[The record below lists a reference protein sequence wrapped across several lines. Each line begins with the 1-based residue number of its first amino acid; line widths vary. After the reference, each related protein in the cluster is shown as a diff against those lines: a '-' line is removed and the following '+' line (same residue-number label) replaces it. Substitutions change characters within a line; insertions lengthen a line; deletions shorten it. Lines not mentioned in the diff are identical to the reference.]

1 MIVGKIKLKRNKHD
15 PTEPQN
21 KVFHDAKVVKVLA
34 GVKSVFYWNGVAA
47 EQAPV
52 PGDIPEEVIGRV
64 DHHGPNVA
72 EKQGVE
78 EYVGPRVSRVQ
89 HTEDGHKK
97 SCTVFA
103 SIDQMSSIFSVMK
116 ASEKRDKS

>member
-34 GVKSVFYWNGVAA
+34 GVKSGVAA
-47 EQAPV
+47 EQSPV
-52 PGDIPEEVIGRV
+52 PGDVPEEVVGRV

-89 HTEDGHKK
+89 HTKDGHKK
-97 SCTVFA
+97 SCTVLA